1 MYKRTRNKIE
11 KLKSKYETQ
20 YVAINRL
27 YEKILSYE
35 NGESDIDEV
44 ISEITSVFDDACDEE
59 FMECQKEAIEIF
71 SDILKYFTRKKKGLY
86 DIITEYAENDRD
98 IIEGYMCTEYLLM
111 YVSSESM
118 EDVLAVYRLYIYFR
132 YRKMMLL

>member
-11 KLKSKYETQ
+11 KLKAKHETQ
-20 YVAINRL
+20 YVVINRL

-35 NGESDIDEV
+35 NGATGIDEV
-44 ISEITSVFDDACDEE
+44 IAEITSVFDDACDEE
-59 FMECQKEAIEIF
+59 FMECQKEAVDIF
-71 SDILKYFTRKKKGLY
+71 SEILKYFTRKKKGLC

-98 IIEGYMCTEYLLM
+98 IIEGYMCSEYLLM

-118 EDVLAVYRLYIYFR
+118 EDVLAIYKSYIYFR